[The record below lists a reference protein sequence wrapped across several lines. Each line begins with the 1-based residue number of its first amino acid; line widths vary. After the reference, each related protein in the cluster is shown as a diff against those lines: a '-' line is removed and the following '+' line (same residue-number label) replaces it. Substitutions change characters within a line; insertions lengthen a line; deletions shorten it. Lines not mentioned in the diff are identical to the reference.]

1 MKTLKERIEDN
12 RKFLEEFKARTST
25 SLLELQDL
33 EDEFRDDFSDEEN
46 EEEGGERNE

>member
-1 MKTLKERIEDN
+1 MKTLKERIEDS

-33 EDEFRDDFSDEEN
+33 EDEFRDDFNETEEKEGEEDEK
-46 EEEGGERNE
+46 